1 MTLDEVWSAYRAR
14 IKSFLH
20 ARVSNP
26 ADVDD
31 LLQEISLKTFK
42 GLGDLD
48 DPSRMRSWLFQ
59 IANRTIIDYY
69 RGQARSE
76 APHPDDLWH
85 VQDTPPARR
94 NLERCVEPFIA
105 ALPDEAARLLKAI
118 DIDGQSQKRMAER
131 EGLPYS
137 TLKSRV
143 RAAREELRAIF
154 ENCCDFSF
162 DARGG
167 IAGFHSKT
175 GRCEKC

>member
-14 IKSFLH
+14 LRSFLH
-20 ARVSNP
+20 PRVSNP

-31 LLQEISLKTFK
+31 LLQEISLKMVK
-42 GLGDLD
+42 GIGDLK
-48 DPSRMRSWLFQ
+48 DPSKLGPWLFQ
-59 IANRTIIDYY
+59 IANRTIIDHY
-69 RGQARSE
+69 RSQTRSE

-85 VQDTPPARR
+85 GRDNPPVRQH
-94 NLERCVEPFIA
+94 LERCVAPFIA
-105 ALPDEAARLLKAI
+105 ALPHESARLLKAI
-118 DIDGQSQKRMAER
+118 DIDGQSQKCMAER

-167 IAGFHSKT
+167 VAGFDPKT
-175 GRCEKC
+175 NSCEKC

>member
-14 IKSFLH
+14 LKSVLH

-31 LLQEISLKTFK
+31 LLQDISLKILK

-48 DPSRMRSWLFQ
+48 DPSRIGSWLFQ
-59 IANRTIIDYY
+59 IANRTVIDHY

-85 VQDTPPARR
+85 VQDNPPARR
-94 NLERCVEPFIA
+94 NLERCVAPFIA
-105 ALPDEAARLLKAI
+105 ALPDESARLLQAI

-131 EGLPYS
+131 EGVPYS

-143 RAAREELRAIF
+143 GKARKELRAVF

-167 IAGFHSKT
+167 IAGFRSKT
-175 GRCEKC
+175 DLCEKC